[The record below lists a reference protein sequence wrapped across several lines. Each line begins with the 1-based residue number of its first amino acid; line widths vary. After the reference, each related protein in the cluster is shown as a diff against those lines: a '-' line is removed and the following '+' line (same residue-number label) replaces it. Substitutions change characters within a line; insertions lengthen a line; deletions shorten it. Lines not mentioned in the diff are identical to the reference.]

1 MESTLLIGLKLPQAV
16 SLHPNCVN
24 DNTYNTYSQPPYA
37 AGVICSTATYP
48 DNYLELRGGDTDT
61 EGNVWAVNRDVLST
75 VLICIVLFC
84 SVLYCTVLY

>member
-1 MESTLLIGLKLPQAV
+1 M
-16 SLHPNCVN
+16 
-24 DNTYNTYSQPPYA
+24 

-75 VLICIVLFC
+75 VLYIIVI
-84 SVLYCTVLY
+84 YCTVQGRLLRARVR